1 MGAELIRQ
9 AVADLQACSLTDNED
24 DIAGAMSRLQS
35 TLGSLDSSEVLV
47 AREGQPYLDAL
58 QALKW
63 TLDDL
68 LSVCE
73 RRHARAAQ
81 ELASMQKGT
90 SGAGNYQALSQ
101 FR

>member
-1 MGAELIRQ
+1 MSSAAILELVAELQ
-9 AVADLQACSLTDNED
+9 ATILDDED
-24 DIAGAMSRLQS
+24 QLVESMSRLQAR
-35 TLGSLDSSEVLV
+35 LAALDSSETLV
-47 AREGQPYLDAL
+47 AREGQSYLDAL
-58 QALKW
+58 QSLKW

-81 ELASMQKGT
+81 ELASMQKANT
-90 SGAGNYQALSQ
+90 GAGSYQALSQ